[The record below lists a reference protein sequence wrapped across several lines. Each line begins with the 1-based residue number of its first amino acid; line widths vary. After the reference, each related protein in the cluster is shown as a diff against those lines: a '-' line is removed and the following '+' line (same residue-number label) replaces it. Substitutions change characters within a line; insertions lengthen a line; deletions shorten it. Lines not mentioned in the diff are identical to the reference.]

1 MPTGLA
7 QLTPFYEQTTMAN
20 VVIETPRG
28 MPVKLKY
35 DEKND
40 VFRVHKG
47 MPVGFEFPFNFGFV
61 PRTVGGDGDPLDVL
75 VLSAHVMPA
84 GTVVVGRIVSVLEAE
99 QFEGKKKERNDRL
112 IVTPWDLV
120 SQSPMLPQ
128 LSFDETL
135 KHAIIEFFT
144 KNNEAQRQT
153 IPPSAVR
160 ARTARHPAHPRGCR
174 SSFRPRIEGQRDG
187 QFQRCKRSTGSQ
199 RAVRRIIHLGQL
211 GSCPRYENGVDPG
224 QNLNISAP
232 ASGKDYSWP
241 SILPD
246 SKNLSGG
253 SINS

>member
-1 MPTGLA
+1 MPTGIA

-84 GTVVVGRIVSVLEAE
+84 GTVVVGRIVSALEAE

-112 IVTPWDLV
+112 LVTPWDLV
-120 SQSPMLPQ
+120 SRSPMLPE
-128 LSFDETL
+128 LSFDKTL

-144 KNNEAQRQT
+144 KYNEAQGR
-153 IPPSAVR
+153 R
-160 ARTARHPAHPRGCR
+160 FHPLR
-174 SSFRPRIEGQRDG
+174 F
-187 QFQRCKRSTGSQ
+187 
-199 RAVRRIIHLGQL
+199 
-211 GSCPRYENGVDPG
+211 
-224 QNLNISAP
+224 AP
-232 ASGKDYSWP
+232 ARRGIQLTREAVKAHSAQELRGSETDN
-241 SILPD
+241 
-246 SKNLSGG
+246 SKGASARRVR
-253 SINS
+253 SAR